1 MIIYDMEDVPI
12 SRRYQDLAEI
22 TLNQTLDYLKFDY
35 EVDVSFTT
43 TNNAVIQEINQE
55 YRAINKAT
63 DVLSFPLID
72 WPSPCD
78 YDYLEEGIS
87 LYMNPDNNHIL
98 LGDIV
103 LSMDK
108 VKDQAEAYGHSE
120 EREYV
125 FLILHSLLH
134 LFGYDHMTEDDEKE
148 MIRLQKEILQNID
161 YNNCG

>member
-12 SRRYQDLAEI
+12 SKRYQDLAEM

-43 TNNAVIQEINQE
+43 TNNTVIQEINQE
-55 YRAINKAT
+55 YRDIDKAT

-78 YDYLEEGIS
+78 YDFLEEGIS
-87 LYMNPDNNHIL
+87 LYMNPENNHVL

-125 FLILHSLLH
+125 FLIVHSLLH
-134 LFGYDHMTEDDEKE
+134 LFGYDHMTETDEKE
-148 MIRLQKEILQNID
+148 MIRLQKEILQEID
-161 YNNCG
+161 YK